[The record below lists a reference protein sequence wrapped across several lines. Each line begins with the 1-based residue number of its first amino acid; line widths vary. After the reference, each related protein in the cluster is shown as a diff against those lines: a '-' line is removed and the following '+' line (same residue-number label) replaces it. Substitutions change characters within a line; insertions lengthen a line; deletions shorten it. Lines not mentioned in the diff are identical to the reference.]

1 MVYLKLKITYN
12 PVYNYLNNSIQHSLK
27 KNVSNN
33 REKPRSRGIMGFC
46 NPYHAHNTYSTY
58 ILARLVKNKKKTY
71 LKNIIECNLS
81 IYFYIFQFKVLTVI
95 SLDLCF
101 FLLTLQ
107 HQCSLIT
114 DKVLILFLR
123 PMSFWWKLFLNFS
136 DNRNIFPR
144 WFLSL
149 LASLTQTFTS
159 NNTLNITASPLV
171 FLLHF
176 PF

>member
-1 MVYLKLKITYN
+1 MSYTIAMVYLKLKITYN

-107 HQCSLIT
+107 H
-114 DKVLILFLR
+114 
-123 PMSFWWKLFLNFS
+123 
-136 DNRNIFPR
+136 
-144 WFLSL
+144 
-149 LASLTQTFTS
+149 
-159 NNTLNITASPLV
+159 
-171 FLLHF
+171 
-176 PF
+176 